1 MKTIF
6 QIVNLAGG
14 FEQLRENPLTLKS
27 PPFMDLSLDL
37 LFSTA
42 RTLLRIGHYGM
53 QNGDLMADPEMIIEI
68 LTGGGFNPLSYRNDY
83 IGYYREVD
91 ESNDDLANQK
101 LKRELNQFLL
111 SWDRN
116 IAAQGF
122 LDAMRKL
129 KPEEPSGSQ
138 SKE

>member
-1 MKTIF
+1 M
-6 QIVNLAGG
+6 QIAERAGG
-14 FEQLRENPLTLKS
+14 YEQLRTEQLTLKN
-27 PPFMDLSLDL
+27 PPYMDLVIDVLYP
-37 LFSTA
+37 TE
-42 RTLLRIGHYGM
+42 RTLLRIGHYGV

-83 IGYYREVD
+83 IGYYQEVD
-91 ESNDDLANQK
+91 ESNDDRANQK

-122 LDAMRKL
+122 LDAMSKL
-129 KPEEPSGSQ
+129 KPEEPPGSQ

>member
-1 MKTIF
+1 MKTII
-6 QIVNLAGG
+6 QIVERACGYDHLRT
-14 FEQLRENPLTLKS
+14 EQLTLKN
-27 PPFMDLSLDL
+27 PPFMDLVLDVL
-37 LFSTA
+37 YSPE
-42 RTLLRIGHYGM
+42 RTLLRIGHYGV

-68 LTGGGFNPLSYRNDY
+68 LTDEGFNPLSNRNDY

-91 ESNDDLANQK
+91 ESNDDRANQK

-122 LDAMRKL
+122 LDAMSKF
-129 KPEEPSGSQ
+129 KPGEPSGSQ